1 MFVYRKLKNAVVLS
15 ILILNGSLFSAS
27 SGKSQKVFLEH
38 LNNGMTYCLSHQD
51 EKVDEVEIKLMVK
64 FNTEFQSEKE
74 KILSIFVEKLFSEGL
89 NEKAQRKKELETT
102 RLCEIILSE
111 PKLYQIPN
119 VILYGLE
126 IFNPSQEV
134 LDYSFSLLCDSL
146 ESLKEMP
153 MMYEQESL
161 SDMEIKEFINS
172 YYRPEN
178 LVLFVSGNFS
188 HLAVVDSIKN
198 IFSPLLASKRGS
210 DFYFGYSKDSKAV
223 IQTVNYPGEEK
234 NKWLASPFKI
244 EKPEFKNF
252 EELPLLNKEEETIQ
266 KIMNALASSS
276 IPRLIWKQKEL
287 EKMGKSINH
296 VHPLKFISFI
306 INEPILRSD
315 LQEVHRNFFKWRGF
329 LDGFRR
335 RMTEEFYKGNLKKF
349 LPGFCESVCV
359 KEEVIDHFI
368 EKRDW
373 EGLVK
378 SILY

>member
-1 MFVYRKLKNAVVLS
+1 MFFYEKLKNAVVLS
-15 ILILNGSLFSAS
+15 IVILNGSLFSVS
-27 SGKSQKVFLEH
+27 TGKSQKVFLEH

-51 EKVDEVEIKLMVK
+51 EKIDEVEIKLMVK
-64 FNTEFQSEKE
+64 FNNEFQTDKE
-74 KILSIFVEKLFSEGL
+74 KILSLFVEKLFSEGL
-89 NEKAQRKKELETT
+89 NEKAQRKKELEISS
-102 RLCEIILSE
+102 LCEIILSK

-146 ESLKEMP
+146 ESLKQIP
-153 MMYEQESL
+153 VMYDQESL
-161 SDMEIKEFINS
+161 SEEEVKMFIDS

-198 IFSPLLASKRGS
+198 IFSPLLASKRGA

-223 IQTVNYPGEEK
+223 IQTVNYPVDEK
-234 NKWLASPFKI
+234 NKWLSSPFKI

-252 EELPLLNKEEETIQ
+252 EDLPLLNKEEETIQ

-276 IPRLIWKQKEL
+276 IPRLLWKQKEL

-359 KEEVIDHFI
+359 KEEVVDHFI